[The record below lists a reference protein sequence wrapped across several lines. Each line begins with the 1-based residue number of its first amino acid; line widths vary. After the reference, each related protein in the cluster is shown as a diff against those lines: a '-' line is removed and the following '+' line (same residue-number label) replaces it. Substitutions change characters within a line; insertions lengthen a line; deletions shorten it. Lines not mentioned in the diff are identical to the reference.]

1 MSNLGGY
8 QTIVNLAKKAGGPGK
23 LVGIIAVG
31 GFGLIRAGEAGTKKL
46 VEVIKKRSAPF
57 PTQGQTFLATFG
69 GECGGAKI
77 HRGNEYRVLEGD
89 GDSILIEILGDPGS
103 PYVVSSSFLRS
114 VSDYPKDDAAGGK

>member
-31 GFGLIRAGEAGTKKL
+31 GFGVIRAGEAGTKKL
-46 VEVIKKRSAPF
+46 VDILKSRNVP
-57 PTQGQTFLATFG
+57 LATRGQVFRASSG

-77 HRGNEYRVLEGD
+77 HVGDEYRVLEGD
-89 GDSILIEILGDPGS
+89 GDAILIEILGDS
-103 PYVVSSSFLRS
+103 SNPYVVSDRFLRS
-114 VSDYPKDDAAGGK
+114 VSDYPKE